1 MIAVQLIEETAHAL
15 MSRATI
21 DIPADYLAG
30 IKAMVQ
36 REEGELSSFVLRAM
50 LENYEAATED
60 RRPMCADTGV
70 PRYYVKSGN
79 EARIEGGYVALE
91 RALRSATA
99 RATKDVPMRPNRV
112 HPLWRTDHDNN
123 VGINAPEIEY
133 SFEPDGEWIDV
144 TTVAIVNQS
153 GMAMKKYG
161 LSVKPRE

>member
-70 PRYYVKSGN
+70 PRY
-79 EARIEGGYVALE
+79 AFLCVAILW
-91 RALRSATA
+91 AASVVIMLMTNA
-99 RATKDVPMRPNRV
+99 ATKRQ
-112 HPLWRTDHDNN
+112 
-123 VGINAPEIEY
+123 E
-133 SFEPDGEWIDV
+133 
-144 TTVAIVNQS
+144 TVA
-153 GMAMKKYG
+153 A
-161 LSVKPRE
+161 E